1 MSQRIA
7 IVGGGIAGLTAAW
20 YLSRDHQVTLFEAE
34 PRLGGHTFTVDVQR
48 EHGDYA
54 VDMGFIVFNDR
65 TYPRFEALLAELGIG
80 RQPTAM
86 GFAVTDAE
94 TGVEY
99 CGDGLGG
106 FFGRRRNLLDPGHW
120 ALLRDILRFNREAP
134 ALLDSD
140 AGEQPLGAYLNE
152 QGYGERFRRHYIL
165 PMGGAIWSC
174 SLAQM
179 EAFPAKFFVRFFINH
194 GLLALRNRPQWYV
207 VPGGSSRYVEA
218 LRAACG
224 ARFHTATPVTGVSRD
239 SEGVTVRTGDQ
250 SHRFDQVVMACHSD
264 QTLALLA
271 DADSR
276 ERECLT
282 DLRYQPNDVVLHT
295 DTAMLPKR
303 RRVWSSWNALLGR
316 TDDAEPVQVTYNM
329 NILQG
334 FQAPE
339 TFCVTLNAGDRIR
352 PETVIRREV
361 FHHPLFTTEG
371 LLARERL
378 LAANGDNRT
387 WFCGAWCRNGFH
399 EDGVVSALDVVEGI
413 AARGQGGGRGAA
425 L

>member
-224 ARFHTATPVTGVSRD
+224 ARFHTATPVTEVRRD
-239 SEGVTVRTGDQ
+239 SEGVTVGTADG

-271 DADSR
+271 DADPR

-334 FQAPE
+334 FQAPD

-378 LAANGDNRT
+378 LAANGENRT
-387 WFCGAWCRNGFH
+387 WFCGAWCRNGLH

>member
-134 ALLDSD
+134 ALLGSD
-140 AGEQPLGAYLNE
+140 AGAELVQLLEYLKEHLAFGGCGELQALPGLARLQFYVLLSAERRLLLNPVRDGEQEGHPGKSCIDGEEAGHRVGLHGFGGFCFDRRAGEVAAEQRAVEPLQRLSVNLLVHKSHGECICKRDIFGTKHKSPRKLRDFDCLGA
-152 QGYGERFRRHYIL
+152 
-165 PMGGAIWSC
+165 
-174 SLAQM
+174 M
-179 EAFPAKFFVRFFINH
+179 ELVAFA
-194 GLLALRNRPQWYV
+194 
-207 VPGGSSRYVEA
+207 
-218 LRAACG
+218 
-224 ARFHTATPVTGVSRD
+224 
-239 SEGVTVRTGDQ
+239 
-250 SHRFDQVVMACHSD
+250 
-264 QTLALLA
+264 
-271 DADSR
+271 
-276 ERECLT
+276 
-282 DLRYQPNDVVLHT
+282 
-295 DTAMLPKR
+295 
-303 RRVWSSWNALLGR
+303 
-316 TDDAEPVQVTYNM
+316 
-329 NILQG
+329 
-334 FQAPE
+334 
-339 TFCVTLNAGDRIR
+339 
-352 PETVIRREV
+352 
-361 FHHPLFTTEG
+361 
-371 LLARERL
+371 LAR
-378 LAANGDNRT
+378 
-387 WFCGAWCRNGFH
+387 H
-399 EDGVVSALDVVEGI
+399 ESSESGLQI
-413 AARGQGGGRGAA
+413 HPRGGPAVA
-425 L
+425 

>member
-224 ARFHTATPVTGVSRD
+224 ARFHTATPVTGVRRD
-239 SEGVTVRTGDQ
+239 SEGVTVQTGGD

-264 QTLALLA
+264 QTLALLD
-271 DADSR
+271 DAGPR
-276 ERECLT
+276 ERDCLT

-378 LAANGDNRT
+378 LAGNGDNRT

>member
-271 DADSR
+271 DADPR
-276 ERECLT
+276 ERDCLA

-303 RRVWSSWNALLGR
+303 PRVWSSWNALLGR
-316 TDDAEPVQVTYNM
+316 ADDAEPVQVTYNM

-378 LAANGDNRT
+378 LAANGENRT

-413 AARGQGGGRGAA
+413 GTRVHGGPGAA

>member
-1 MSQRIA
+1 
-7 IVGGGIAGLTAAW
+7 
-20 YLSRDHQVTLFEAE
+20 
-34 PRLGGHTFTVDVQR
+34 
-48 EHGDYA
+48 
-54 VDMGFIVFNDR
+54 
-65 TYPRFEALLAELGIG
+65 
-80 RQPTAM
+80 
-86 GFAVTDAE
+86 
-94 TGVEY
+94 
-99 CGDGLGG
+99 
-106 FFGRRRNLLDPGHW
+106 
-120 ALLRDILRFNREAP
+120 
-134 ALLDSD
+134 LLDSD

-152 QGYGERFRRHYIL
+152 KGYGERFRRHYIL

-224 ARFHTATPVTGVSRD
+224 ARFHTATPVTGVRRD
-239 SEGVTVRTGDQ
+239 GEGVTVQTGDD

-271 DADSR
+271 DAGPL
-276 ERECLT
+276 ERDCLA

-303 RRVWSSWNALLGR
+303 HRVWSSWNALLGR

-413 AARGQGGGRGAA
+413 TARGQGGGRGAA
-425 L
+425 P

>member
-20 YLSRDHQVTLFEAE
+20 YLSRHHQVEVFEAE
-34 PRLGGHTFTVDVQR
+34 PRLGGHTFTVDVRR

-80 RQPTAM
+80 HQPTAM
-86 GFAVTDAE
+86 GFAVTDAQS
-94 TGVEY
+94 GVEY

-134 ALLDSD
+134 ALLDSE
-140 AGEQPLGAYLNE
+140 AGETPLGEYLRE
-152 QGYGERFRRHYIL
+152 HGYGERFRRHYIL

-179 EAFPAKFFVRFFINH
+179 EAFPARFFVRFFINH
-194 GLLALRNRPQWYV
+194 GLLALRDRPQWYV
-207 VPGGSSRYVEA
+207 VPGGSSQYVEA
-218 LRAACG
+218 LRSACA
-224 ARFHTATPVTGVSRD
+224 ARFHTATPVSEVRRD
-239 SEGVTVRTGDQ
+239 NDGVTLQAGGESR
-250 SHRFDQVVMACHSD
+250 RFDQVVLACHSD
-264 QTLALLA
+264 QALALLG
-271 DADSR
+271 DADQR
-276 ERECLT
+276 EQQCLA
-282 DLRYQPNDVVLHT
+282 DLRYQANEVVLHT
-295 DTAMLPKR
+295 DTDMLPRR

-316 TDDAEPVQVTYNM
+316 TGDAEPVQVTYNM

-334 FQAPE
+334 FAAPE

-352 PETVIRREV
+352 PETVIRRQV
-361 FHHPLFTTEG
+361 FDHPLFTTEG
-371 LLARERL
+371 LLARQRL
-378 LAANGDNRT
+378 LADNGERRT
-387 WFCGAWCRNGFH
+387 WFCGAWCGNGFH
-399 EDGVVSALDVVEGI
+399 EDGVVSALDVVDGI
-413 AARGQGGGRGAA
+413 RQGARP
-425 L
+425 

>member
-378 LAANGDNRT
+378 LAGNGDNRT
-387 WFCGAWCRNGFH
+387 WFCGA
-399 EDGVVSALDVVEGI
+399 
-413 AARGQGGGRGAA
+413 
-425 L
+425 

>member
-20 YLSRDHQVTLFEAE
+20 YLSREHQVELFEAE
-34 PRLGGHTFTVDVQR
+34 PRLGGHTFTLDVR
-48 EHGDYA
+48 RDHGDYA

-65 TYPRFEALLAELGIG
+65 TYPRFEALLSELGIG

-134 ALLDSD
+134 TLLDSD

-207 VPGGSSRYVEA
+207 VPGGSTRYVEA
-218 LRAACG
+218 LRDACG
-224 ARFHTATPVTGVSRD
+224 ARFHTATPVTEVRRD
-239 SEGVTVRTGDQ
+239 SEGVTVGTANG

-271 DADSR
+271 DARPR
-276 ERECLT
+276 ERDCLA

-316 TDDAEPVQVTYNM
+316 SDDAEPVQVTYNM

-352 PETVIRREV
+352 PETVIHREV

-378 LAANGDNRT
+378 LAGNGDNRT

-413 AARGQGGGRGAA
+413 AARDQGAGRGAA

>member
-20 YLSRDHQVTLFEAE
+20 YLSRDHQVEVFEAE

-65 TYPRFEALLAELGIG
+65 TYPRFEALLSVLGIG

-218 LRAACG
+218 LREACS

-271 DADSR
+271 DADPR
-276 ERECLT
+276 ERDCLA

-303 RRVWSSWNALLGR
+303 PRVWSSWNALLGR
-316 TDDAEPVQVTYNM
+316 ADDAEPVQVTYNM

-378 LAANGDNRT
+378 LAANGENRT

>member
-34 PRLGGHTFTVDVQR
+34 SRLGGHTFTVDVQR

-224 ARFHTATPVTGVSRD
+224 ARFHTATPVTGVRRD
-239 SEGVTVRTGDQ
+239 SEGVTVQAGGD

-264 QTLALLA
+264 QTLALLD
-271 DADSR
+271 DAGPR
-276 ERECLT
+276 ERDCLA

-316 TDDAEPVQVTYNM
+316 ADDAEPVQVTYNM

-378 LAANGDNRT
+378 LAANGENRT

>member
-224 ARFHTATPVTGVSRD
+224 ARFHTATPVTGVRRD
-239 SEGVTVRTGDQ
+239 SEGVTVQAGGD
-250 SHRFDQVVMACHSD
+250 SPRVEPGVRACHSD
-264 QTLALLA
+264 QTLALLD
-271 DADSR
+271 DAGPR
-276 ERECLT
+276 ERDCLT

>member
-120 ALLRDILRFNREAP
+120 TLLRDILRFNREAP

-218 LRAACG
+218 LRDACG
-224 ARFHTATPVTGVSRD
+224 ARFHTATPVTEVRRD
-239 SEGVTVRTGDQ
+239 SEGVTVGTANG

-271 DADSR
+271 DADPR
-276 ERECLT
+276 ERDCLA
-282 DLRYQPNDVVLHT
+282 DLRYQANDVVLHT

-361 FHHPLFTTEG
+361 FYHPLFTTEG

-378 LAANGDNRT
+378 LAGNGDNRT

-399 EDGVVSALDVVEGI
+399 EDGVVSALDVVAGI
-413 AARGQGGGRGAA
+413 GARAPGAA

>member
-378 LAANGDNRT
+378 LAGNGDNRT

>member
-1 MSQRIA
+1 
-7 IVGGGIAGLTAAW
+7 
-20 YLSRDHQVTLFEAE
+20 
-34 PRLGGHTFTVDVQR
+34 
-48 EHGDYA
+48 
-54 VDMGFIVFNDR
+54 MGFIVFNDR
-65 TYPRFEALLAELGIG
+65 TYPRFEALLSELGIG

-99 CGDGLGG
+99 CGDGLSG

-120 ALLRDILRFNREAP
+120 TLLRDILRFNREAP

-218 LRAACG
+218 LRDACG
-224 ARFHTATPVTGVSRD
+224 ARFHTATPVTEVRRD
-239 SEGVTVRTGDQ
+239 SEGVTVGTANG

-271 DADSR
+271 DADPR
-276 ERECLT
+276 ERDCLA
-282 DLRYQPNDVVLHT
+282 DLRYQANDVVLHT

-361 FHHPLFTTEG
+361 FYHPLFTTEG

-378 LAANGDNRT
+378 LAGNGDNRT

-399 EDGVVSALDVVEGI
+399 EDGVVSALDVVAGI
-413 AARGQGGGRGAA
+413 GARAPGAA

>member
-1 MSQRIA
+1 
-7 IVGGGIAGLTAAW
+7 
-20 YLSRDHQVTLFEAE
+20 
-34 PRLGGHTFTVDVQR
+34 GHTFTVDVQR

-224 ARFHTATPVTGVSRD
+224 AR
-239 SEGVTVRTGDQ
+239 
-250 SHRFDQVVMACHSD
+250 
-264 QTLALLA
+264 
-271 DADSR
+271 
-276 ERECLT
+276 
-282 DLRYQPNDVVLHT
+282 
-295 DTAMLPKR
+295 
-303 RRVWSSWNALLGR
+303 
-316 TDDAEPVQVTYNM
+316 
-329 NILQG
+329 
-334 FQAPE
+334 
-339 TFCVTLNAGDRIR
+339 
-352 PETVIRREV
+352 
-361 FHHPLFTTEG
+361 
-371 LLARERL
+371 
-378 LAANGDNRT
+378 
-387 WFCGAWCRNGFH
+387 
-399 EDGVVSALDVVEGI
+399 
-413 AARGQGGGRGAA
+413 
-425 L
+425 

>member
-20 YLSRDHQVTLFEAE
+20 YLSRDHQVEVFEAE
-34 PRLGGHTFTVDVQR
+34 PRLGGHTFTVDVRR

-65 TYPRFEALLAELGIG
+65 TYPRFEALLSELGIG

-99 CGDGLGG
+99 CGDGLSG

-120 ALLRDILRFNREAP
+120 TLLRDILRFNREAP

-218 LRAACG
+218 LRDACG
-224 ARFHTATPVTGVSRD
+224 ARFHTATPVTEVRRD
-239 SEGVTVRTGDQ
+239 SEGVTVGTANG

-271 DADSR
+271 DADPR
-276 ERECLT
+276 ERDCLA
-282 DLRYQPNDVVLHT
+282 DLRYQANDVVLHT

-361 FHHPLFTTEG
+361 FYHPLFTTEG

-378 LAANGDNRT
+378 LAGNGDNRT

-399 EDGVVSALDVVEGI
+399 EDGVVSALDVVAGI
-413 AARGQGGGRGAA
+413 GARAPGAA

>member
-7 IVGGGIAGLTAAW
+7 IVGGGVAGLTAAW
-20 YLSRDHQVTLFEAE
+20 YLSRDHQVEVFEAE
-34 PRLGGHTFTVDVQR
+34 PRLGGHTFTVDVRR

-65 TYPRFEALLAELGIG
+65 TYPRFEALLSELGIG

-99 CGDGLGG
+99 CGDGLSG

-120 ALLRDILRFNREAP
+120 TLLRDILRFNREAP

-218 LRAACG
+218 LRDACG
-224 ARFHTATPVTGVSRD
+224 ARFHTATPVTEVRRD
-239 SEGVTVRTGDQ
+239 SEGVTVGTANG

-271 DADSR
+271 DADPR
-276 ERECLT
+276 ERDCLA
-282 DLRYQPNDVVLHT
+282 DLRYQANDVVLHT

-361 FHHPLFTTEG
+361 FYHPLFTTEG

-378 LAANGDNRT
+378 LAGNGDNRT

-413 AARGQGGGRGAA
+413 GARAPGAA